1 MNSHVLKSS
10 HATSL
15 PVSENGSAPE
25 WMQLFPSGTFSGRD
39 GRGPY
44 TCDPAA
50 VVARTREHN
59 GPIDIPVDYDHQ
71 LEHAT
76 QNGQPAIAAGW
87 ITELAARPDGVWGR
101 VEWTDKGKAHVA
113 AREYRYVSPVYY
125 YERGTGE
132 ILAIESVALTN
143 VPNLTGL
150 KALASRDAGPNL
162 PTGDITMSFL
172 KTMASVLGVI
182 DAEPTE
188 AAVEAAAR
196 RVMSDASAMKS
207 AMSVM
212 AEAAK
217 ADDKTP
223 GGVAKAVQAV
233 AARAEH
239 PDVSKYVPVETFNAV
254 NVELGQMKA
263 AQSLAL
269 VEQGK
274 AEGKI
279 SPALEGWA
287 KEAAASNPEAFKKFL
302 EAAPDLRPRDK
313 ATQSATATPPE
324 GASSGLDATAKAIC
338 RAMGLSEDDYK
349 KASASKK
356 EDDDDCAGK

>member
-10 HATSL
+10 HAVALPTPTSGNV
-15 PVSENGSAPE
+15 PD
-25 WMQLFPSGTFSGRD
+25 WIQIFPSGAFSGRD

-44 TCDPAA
+44 VCDPSA

-101 VEWTDKGKAHVA
+101 VDWTDKGKAHVA

-150 KALASRDAGPNL
+150 KALASRESGLNL

-172 KTMASVLGVI
+172 KTMASVLGVT

-217 ADDKTP
+217 SDDKTP
-223 GGVAKAVQAV
+223 GGIAKAVQAV

-239 PDVSKYVPVETFNAV
+239 PDVSRYVPVETFNAV
-254 NVELGQMKA
+254 NAELGQMKA

-287 KEAAASNPEAFKKFL
+287 KEAAASDPEAFKKFL
-302 EAAPDLRPRDK
+302 AAAPDLRPGK
-313 ATQSATATPPE
+313 TAQATGATPP
-324 GASSGLDATAKAIC
+324 GDAKKARFDDTAKALC
-338 RAMGLSEDDYK
+338 RALGVSEDDYE
-349 KASASKK
+349 KAVQAVKGG
-356 EDDDDCAGK
+356 DDGADE

>member
-1 MNSHVLKSS
+1 MSYAIVFSS
-10 HATSL
+10 KTGNTALLAQTLQEQL
-15 PVSENGSAPE
+15 PQADCCYFGAP
-25 WMQLFPSGTFSGRD
+25 D
-39 GRGPY
+39 
-44 TCDPAA
+44 AA
-50 VVARTREHN
+50 A
-59 GPIDIPVDYDHQ
+59 
-71 LEHAT
+71 
-76 QNGQPAIAAGW
+76 
-87 ITELAARPDGVWGR
+87 LAADTLYVGF
-101 VEWTDKGKAHVA
+101 WTDKGKAHVA

-150 KALASRDAGPNL
+150 KALASRESGLNL

-172 KTMASVLGVI
+172 KTMASVLGVT

-196 RVMSDASAMKS
+196 RVISDASAMKS

-217 ADDKTP
+217 SDDKTP
-223 GGVAKAVQAV
+223 CGIAKAVQAV

-239 PDVSKYVPVETFNAV
+239 PDVSRYVPVETFNAV
-254 NVELGQMKA
+254 NAELGQMKA
-263 AQSLAL
+263 AQSLTL

-287 KEAAASNPEAFKKFL
+287 KEAALN
-302 EAAPDLRPRDK
+302 
-313 ATQSATATPPE
+313 
-324 GASSGLDATAKAIC
+324 G
-338 RAMGLSEDDYK
+338 
-349 KASASKK
+349 
-356 EDDDDCAGK
+356 

>member
-10 HATSL
+10 HAVAL
-15 PVSENGSAPE
+15 PAPASGNAPD
-25 WMQLFPSGTFSGRD
+25 WIQVFPSGAFSGRD

-87 ITELAARPDGVWGR
+87 ITELAARQDGVWGR
-101 VEWTDKGKAHVA
+101 VDWTDKGKAHVA

-150 KALASRDAGPNL
+150 KALASRESGPN
-162 PTGDITMSFL
+162 PSTGDTTMSFL
-172 KTMASVLGVI
+172 KTMASVLGVTA
-182 DAEPTE
+182 AEPTE

-196 RVMSDASAMKS
+196 RVMSDVGTMKT

-217 ADDKTP
+217 SDDKTP

-239 PDVSKYVPVETFNAV
+239 PDVSKYVPVETFNVV
-254 NVELGQMKA
+254 NAELSQMKA

-274 AEGKI
+274 KEGKI

-287 KEAAASNPEAFKKFL
+287 KEAAASDPEAFK
-302 EAAPDLRPRDK
+302 
-313 ATQSATATPPE
+313 
-324 GASSGLDATAKAIC
+324 
-338 RAMGLSEDDYK
+338 
-349 KASASKK
+349 
-356 EDDDDCAGK
+356 